1 MPHPVIQTDIISTA
15 ATIAMGWIRN
25 KMNRSSMQTYA
36 KGDVD
41 GVARGEKIGG

>member
-1 MPHPVIQTDIISTA
+1 MPHPVIQPDIISTA
-15 ATIAMGWIRN
+15 ATMAMGWIRN
-25 KMNRSSMQTYA
+25 KMDRSSMQTYA